1 MSSFSRIVDDCP
13 IGIPQLSDLRESGA
27 IEQDAD
33 IVISKVFFIEDAIA
47 SSFVFWSFLAKCRIW
62 GGWKMAKKRVKNGL
76 FQPSDLQVPNS
87 YQIFTKLLSN
97 FSLVEF
103 DRFLSKVLIGFDP
116 RCGF

>member
-1 MSSFSRIVDDCP
+1 
-13 IGIPQLSDLRESGA
+13 
-27 IEQDAD
+27 
-33 IVISKVFFIEDAIA
+33 
-47 SSFVFWSFLAKCRIW
+47 
-62 GGWKMAKKRVKNGL
+62 MAKKRVKNGL